1 MVIRKA
7 VFVRSAYNYD
17 SQEASDESGL
27 ECRDKSLTQQS
38 QAAEADINEIVRRFN
53 VTGKLPDNIR
63 VPTFEDWDG
72 VFDFRSAQDQLI
84 AARADFMSLPAQVR
98 SRFDNDPQRFLEFCA
113 EPSNLPAMVDMGL
126 AVKRAATEVAASDS
140 GAVAP
145 SGPA

>member
-1 MVIRKA
+1 MVIRKP

-53 VTGKLPDNIR
+53 LTGKLPENLR

-84 AARADFMSLPAQVR
+84 RAREDFMQLPAEAR
-98 SRFDNDPQRFLEFCA
+98 NRFDNDPQRFLEFCSD
-113 EPSNLPAMVDMGL
+113 PINLPAMVDMGL
-126 AVKRAATEVAASDS
+126 AVKKPATPVAGSDS
-140 GAVAP
+140 GAPAP
-145 SGPA
+145 SVPA